1 MLGIVLLL
9 SDKVIWV
16 SQSECNLNVVIL
28 SAFKRAHIVDN
39 IVLLSKDVS
48 HNNNFAIEIANLV
61 VSEHREVA

>member
-16 SQSECNLNVVIL
+16 SQAECNLNVVIL
-28 SAFKRAHIVDN
+28 STFKRAHIVDN